1 MRFETTGKFVNVFVR
16 LILGKKRVDGFTR
29 SRRESG
35 IRYEFNL
42 KVVSVK
48 EFRMEIEILAS
59 VYCRKLEL
67 TDLSGHDGK
76 VMSDINFSFSPYYR
90 PLSADTDFLHELLL
104 NSRLL

>member
-1 MRFETTGKFVNVFVR
+1 MTDLSGHDRKVTLDKKIISISNQGYKGGNKYHCSHFSVRFETTGKFVNVFVR

-59 VYCRKLEL
+59 V
-67 TDLSGHDGK
+67 
-76 VMSDINFSFSPYYR
+76 F
-90 PLSADTDFLHELLL
+90 A
-104 NSRLL
+104 